1 MTLMQYMGIVWL
13 FKHMKPTTSCWRV
26 ILSATQFIFYYEFDR
41 SKHAY
46 EPDFLIEGHL
56 VEVKGDHFFKE
67 NGTMQNPYDH
77 SQDSLYEAKHQ
88 CMVEN
93 GVEIWRANE
102 YSKYV
107 NYIEAKYGKDY
118 LKKFK
123 NK

>member
-1 MTLMQYMGIVWL
+1 MSFKYECKGLM
-13 FKHMKPTTSCWRV
+13 HT
-26 ILSATQFIFYYEFDR
+26 YYPDFLLVDTDEIIEIKTRSSFENKDVNGKMICIFDR
-41 SKHAY
+41 SLDDIA
-46 EPDFLIEGHL
+46 
-56 VEVKGDHFFKE
+56 
-67 NGTMQNPYDH
+67 
-77 SQDSLYEAKHQ
+77 EAKHQ